1 MDLADSVWRSMK
13 KWRSIRIGP
22 ASLIFRF
29 RRTTVV
35 SANTQA
41 LAVPLLHIVSEPAT
55 GDGIP
60 PIGVASQTEG
70 EVGDSASTIA
80 VNQVA
85 AIFGVGPGLGF
96 ALARRLVREG
106 MKVALVSRQAKN
118 LAILA
123 QELNRRGAPNAARIY
138 SCDATD
144 ERSVEATM
152 KLVRLE
158 MGVPALVVYS
168 IQRFCPG
175 RSVDTEL
182 DAFEDSWRHNC
193 LGGFV
198 VAREAARA
206 MKRLGRGSIILIGST
221 SGVVGRADHLNL
233 AVGKF
238 GLRAVSHVMSR
249 ELWQDGIHVAHVIID
264 ADVAEGEGIAVEYPQ
279 SNPEDISDVI
289 YSVHM
294 QPRSAW
300 SSEIDV
306 RPWNER
312 FWEHC

>member
-1 MDLADSVWRSMK
+1 
-13 KWRSIRIGP
+13 
-22 ASLIFRF
+22 
-29 RRTTVV
+29 
-35 SANTQA
+35 
-41 LAVPLLHIVSEPAT
+41 
-55 GDGIP
+55 
-60 PIGVASQTEG
+60 
-70 EVGDSASTIA
+70 
-80 VNQVA
+80 
-85 AIFGVGPGLGF
+85 
-96 ALARRLVREG
+96 

-118 LAILA
+118 LKALA
-123 QELNRRGAPNAARIY
+123 DELISLRGPDAACIY

-144 ERSVEATM
+144 ERSVAATM
-152 KLVRLE
+152 KLVRRE
-158 MGVPALVVYS
+158 MGVPALVIYS
-168 IQRFCPG
+168 IQRFCRG
-175 RSVDTEL
+175 KSVDTEL

-206 MKRLGRGSIILIGST
+206 MKVRARGSIILIGST

-238 GLRAVSHVMSR
+238 GLRAVSHVMAR

-264 ADVAEGEGIAVEYPQ
+264 ADVAEEDGIVADYPQ
-279 SNPEDISDVI
+279 SNPEDISEVI
-289 YSVHM
+289 YSVHR